1 MTKVLCR
8 KSEVSHQ
15 AYIQKCGCDDI
26 LVEWEFKLVEIST
39 ISFDTNSNHIG
50 IDNHCLAHIS
60 HIQDDFKGELVQG
73 SQPIEG
79 LVVAEHLIYGWGQY
93 NQKLRMMMAKGVAC
107 EFPNLTMYLEGNCTN

>member
-50 IDNHCLAHIS
+50 IDNHCLACIS
-60 HIQDDFKGELVQG
+60 HIQNDFKGELVQG

-79 LVVAEHLIYGWGQY
+79 FGSGRTFNIWLGTIQSKIEDDDG
-93 NQKLRMMMAKGVAC
+93 KGC
-107 EFPNLTMYLEGNCTN
+107 CM